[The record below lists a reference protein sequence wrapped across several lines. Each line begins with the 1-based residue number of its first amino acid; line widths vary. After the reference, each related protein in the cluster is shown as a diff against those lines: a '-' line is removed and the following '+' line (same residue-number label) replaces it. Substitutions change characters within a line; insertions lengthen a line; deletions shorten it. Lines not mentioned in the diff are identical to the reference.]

1 MRRMI
6 TFAFMMTMVVMMAH
20 AQGGLKKVYN
30 ESIDPMGQ
38 IDAGLQKA
46 KTEGKF
52 VVCQLGGQLVSMVP
66 EVCRFRREGY
76 GCEPDDE

>member
-30 ESIDPMGQ
+30 ESIYPM
-38 IDAGLQKA
+38 ACRRRRPRASLW
-46 KTEGKF
+46 F
-52 VVCQLGGQLVSMVP
+52 VSWVATGVHGA
-66 EVCRFRREGY
+66 
-76 GCEPDDE
+76 

>member
-38 IDAGLQKA
+38 IDAGLRRRRPRA
-46 KTEGKF
+46 SLWF
-52 VVCQLGGQLVSMVP
+52 VSWGATGVLGA
-66 EVCRFRREGY
+66 
-76 GCEPDDE
+76 